1 MNRKTK
7 IAQPN
12 YKKLNQSELTN
23 LAQQGDHKA
32 FGVLIKPLSPKIYA
46 RALKALDHEADAHD
60 ILQDTL
66 LKAYS
71 KLYTFRQESRFSSW
85 VYQICTH
92 QILSRYRQ
100 RTQKKYYKRYHSN
113 TSSIYDWSQRDLP
126 QLRSQPLASKDQ
138 YMVNKDQYMVNDHDL
153 NRNHPELNYLNQEY
167 IQHIK
172 DAIEHL
178 DHKYGSVL
186 QLWIQGL
193 DLSQIQVRTDLS
205 RSAVKSRIA
214 RARQS
219 LKISL
224 QRLGFEQ

>member
-1 MNRKTK
+1 MNLKTRVV
-7 IAQPN
+7 QLN
-12 YKKLNQSELTN
+12 YKNLSQSQLTD

-32 FGVLIKPLSPKIYA
+32 FEVLIKPLSPKIYA
-46 RALKALDHEADAHD
+46 RALKALGHEAEADD
-60 ILQDTL
+60 VLQDTL

-100 RTQKKYYKRYHSN
+100 RTHQKYYKLHNSKTAHLYDSNQTESQQLFHS
-113 TSSIYDWSQRDLP
+113 P
-126 QLRSQPLASKDQ
+126 FHPLIKNEQ
-138 YMVNKDQYMVNDHDL
+138 YMMIDHGL
-153 NRNHPELNYLNQEY
+153 SRNHPELNYLNKEY

-172 DAIEHL
+172 AAIEHL
-178 DHKYGSVL
+178 EVPYGSVL
-186 QLWIQGL
+186 QLWLQGL
-193 DLSQIQVRTDLS
+193 DLSQIQAHTHLS

-219 LKISL
+219 LKINL
-224 QRLGFEQ
+224 QRLGFE